1 LTADVKKFF
10 HPHPF
15 PLEGGETLPQL
26 EVAYH
31 TYGNLNAD
39 RDNVIWVFHA
49 LTANS
54 DAADWWSGLVGP
66 GRLFD
71 PERYFIVCAN
81 VVGSCYGS
89 SGPLSTNLLTGQPY
103 YSDFPPVTTRD
114 MVRAHQLLREHLG
127 IRKIYLGLGGSI
139 GGQQAVEWAISEP
152 ELFQR
157 VSLIATNARHSAWGI
172 AFNETQRMAIAC
184 DPTWRDHDPEAGKK
198 GLMAARANAIL
209 SYRNYPTFAL
219 TQTDETGKLDDFR
232 ASSYQNYQ
240 GLKLAR
246 RFNTYA
252 YWLLTKSMDSHDV
265 GRHRGS
271 TAEALGLM
279 EAETLVVGISSDI
292 LFPVSE
298 QKFLAEHIPR
308 AVYHEIDSTYGHDG
322 FLIEFEQLTNIIKDF
337 ISTVNA

>member
-1 LTADVKKFF
+1 LTAEVKKLN
-10 HPHPF
+10 HHHPF
-15 PLEGGETLPQL
+15 PLEGGETLTQL

-31 TYGNLNAD
+31 TYGNLNAE

-54 DAADWWSGLVGP
+54 DAADWWAGLVGA

-81 VVGSCYGS
+81 ILGSCYGS
-89 SGPLSTNLLTGQPY
+89 SGPLSLNPLTGKPW
-103 YSDFPPVTTRD
+103 YSDFPMITTRD

-127 IRKIYLGLGGSI
+127 IRRIFLGLGGSI
-139 GGQQAVEWAISEP
+139 GGQQAVEWAITEP
-152 ELFQR
+152 ELFR
-157 VSLIATNARHSAWGI
+157 HIALIATNARHSAWGI
-172 AFNETQRMAIAC
+172 AFNETQRMAISC

-209 SYRNYPTFAL
+209 SYRNYPTFEK
-219 TQTDETGKLDDFR
+219 TQTDETGKLDNFR

-246 RFNTYA
+246 RFNTYS

-271 TAEALGLM
+271 TALALGNIQ
-279 EAETLVVGISSDI
+279 ADTLVVGISSDI
-292 LFPVSE
+292 LFPISE
-298 QKFLAEHIPR
+298 QRFLAANIPN
-308 AVYHEIDSTYGHDG
+308 AVYYEIDSTYGHDG
-322 FLIEFEQLTNIIKDF
+322 FLIEFEQLTEIIKEF
-337 ISTVNA
+337 LSTVNA

>member
-1 LTADVKKFF
+1 MTPEAQKFRY
-10 HPHPF
+10 HQPF
-15 PLEGGETLPQL
+15 PLEGGTTLSQL

-31 TYGNLNAD
+31 TYGNLNAE

-54 DAADWWSGLVGP
+54 DAADWWSGLVGA

-71 PERYFIVCAN
+71 PEKYFIVCAN
-81 VVGSCYGS
+81 VVSSCYGS
-89 SGPLSTNLLTGQPY
+89 SGPLSLNPQTGKPW
-103 YSDFPPVTTRD
+103 YSDFPMVTTRD
-114 MVRAHQLLREHLG
+114 MVRAHQLLRKHLG
-127 IRKIYLGLGGSI
+127 IRRIYLGLGGSI
-139 GGQQAVEWAISEP
+139 GGQQAVEWAVSEP
-152 ELFQR
+152 EVFR
-157 VSLIATNARHSAWGI
+157 HVSLIATNARHSAWGI
-172 AFNETQRMAIAC
+172 AFNETQRMAISC
-184 DPTWRDHDPEAGKK
+184 DHTWRDHDPEAGKR

-209 SYRNYPTFAL
+209 SYRNYPTFAK
-219 TQTDETGKLDDFR
+219 TQADEPGKLDGFR

-271 TAEALGLM
+271 TAEALQLIQ
-279 EAETLVVGISSDI
+279 AETLVVGISSDI
-292 LFPVSE
+292 LFPTCE
-298 QKFLAEHIPR
+298 QRFLAEHIPH

-322 FLIEFEQLTNIIKDF
+322 FLIEFEQLTAILKNFLSPVK
-337 ISTVNA
+337 A

>member
-1 LTADVKKFF
+1 MTSEVKKFNN
-10 HPHPF
+10 HQPF
-15 PLEGGETLPQL
+15 PLEGGDTLSQL

-31 TYGNLNAD
+31 TYGNLNAE

-71 PERYFIVCAN
+71 PAQYYIVCAN

-89 SGPLSTNLLTGQPY
+89 SGPLSLNPQTGKPW
-103 YSDFPPVTTRD
+103 YSDFPMVTPRD
-114 MVRAHQLLREHLG
+114 MIRAHQLLREHLG
-127 IRKIYLGLGGSI
+127 IRRIHLGLGGSI
-139 GGQQAVEWAISEP
+139 GGQQAVEWAITEP
-152 ELFQR
+152 ELFRR

-172 AFNETQRMAIAC
+172 AFNETQRMAISC
-184 DPTWRDHDPEAGKK
+184 DPTWRDHDPEAGKN

-209 SYRNYPTFAL
+209 SYRNYPTFAQ
-219 TQTDETGKLDDFR
+219 TQTDETGKLDDYR

-246 RFNTYA
+246 RFNTFS
-252 YWLLTKSMDSHDV
+252 YWLLTKAMDSHDV

-271 TAEALGLM
+271 PAEALGHIRA
-279 EAETLVVGISSDI
+279 EALVVGISSDI

-298 QKFLAEHIPR
+298 QRFLAEHISN
-308 AVYHEIDSTYGHDG
+308 AVYQEIDSTYGHDG
-322 FLIEFEQLTNIIKDF
+322 FLIEFEQLTTIIKDF
-337 ISTVNA
+337 LSTVNA